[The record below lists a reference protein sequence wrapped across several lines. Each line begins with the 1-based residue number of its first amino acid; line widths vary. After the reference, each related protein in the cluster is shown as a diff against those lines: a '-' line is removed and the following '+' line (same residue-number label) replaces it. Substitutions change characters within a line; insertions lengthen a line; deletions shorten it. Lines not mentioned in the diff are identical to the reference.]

1 MAPFLISVSW
11 WELGRRTEADDAI
24 TTADETS
31 TAGAQVC
38 PPREAMSPL
47 FVRLLRKLVS
57 H

>member
-11 WELGRRTEADDAI
+11 WELGRRTEADDVI
-24 TTADETS
+24 TTADET
-31 TAGAQVC
+31 TAGAQAC

-47 FVRLLRKLVS
+47 FVRLLRTLVS